1 MKIYVKTQRLLGVDI
16 EGVENGNVTLV
27 VNIEVDTPI
36 ITCRL
41 FPIFFI
47 GIIVIDE
54 ELDVAIDVGWN
65 PSTAGG
71 IEFHGF
77 DLVFV
82 ADNTDFYFFTGNG
95 AIDFICKGLFECSR
109 SQRFPDVRDQ
119 CERNGENLMW
129 VEDELGFVLLHAS

>member
-1 MKIYVKTQRLLGVDI
+1 MGVDI
-16 EGVENGNVTLV
+16 KGVKDSNVTSVL
-27 VNIEVDTPI
+27 NIEVNTPVI
-36 ITCRL
+36 AFRL
-41 FPIFFI
+41 FLIFFG

-54 ELDVAIDVGWN
+54 ELDITIDVCRN

-82 ADNTDFYFFTGNG
+82 ADNTDLDFFTGNG
-95 AIDFICKGLFECSR
+95 AIDFIREGLLQRSR
-109 SQRFPDVRDQ
+109 SQGFPEVGDQ
-119 CERNGENLMW
+119 GERNRENLMW